1 MDRVEVAYA
10 AMVALFAYY
19 FGLRHLQT
27 PQWVYASFQ
36 HLVTGTAM
44 TPMQYRTLIPWIVR
58 GIRALNLPGVR
69 TWSLESYRLGV
80 DVASVIAGLYSARWL
95 ARRVGVGPWQALCGS
110 WLVALVLP
118 FHYLMPPVTR
128 HYPSDLPA
136 IVFFAVGL
144 ALLLQKQWSL
154 FYPLF
159 IVATFNRETTC
170 FLTLAYLFASLG
182 RERLTTIAKH
192 VGAQALLWATV
203 KLILVDIYGANTV
216 RAYSL
221 HFDLFRDRIADNVSY
236 LHEPQAVPLFAIASM
251 FAFLWIPVFALRR
264 YIQHPFIARAI
275 WIIPVYVGSMFYV
288 GELPELR
295 IYGELIPLVTT
306 ATLLVATNIQKSPG
320 TTIDAVSPSVQY
332 NHLSTT

>member
-1 MDRVEVAYA
+1 MDRVEIAYA

-19 FGLRHLQT
+19 FSLRHLQT
-27 PQWVYASFQ
+27 PQWAFASFQ
-36 HLVTGTAM
+36 HLVTGTAV

-95 ARRVGVGPWQALCGS
+95 ARRVGVGPWQALFGS

-118 FHYLMPPVTR
+118 FHYLIPPVTR
-128 HYPSDLPA
+128 YYPSDLPA
-136 IVFFAVGL
+136 IVFFTVGL
-144 ALLLQKQWSL
+144 ALLLQKQWFA

-170 FLTLAYLFASLG
+170 FLTLAYFFTSLG

-192 VGAQALLWATV
+192 VGAQALLWATI
-203 KLILVDIYGANTV
+203 KLILVDIYGANSV
-216 RAYSL
+216 RAYAL
-221 HFDLFRDRIADNVSY
+221 HFDLYRDRIADNVSY

-251 FAFLWIPVFALRR
+251 FAFLWIPLFALRR
-264 YIQHPFIARAI
+264 YIQNPFIERAI
-275 WIIPVYVGSMFYV
+275 WIVPVYVGSMFYV
-288 GELPELR
+288 GEMPELR

-306 ATLLVATNIQKSPG
+306 ATLLIATNIQKSHG
-320 TTIDAVSPSVQY
+320 TTIDAASPSVQY
-332 NHLSTT
+332 DHLSTT